1 MFTQMT
7 RVQRNGRIFR
17 QHKCPELGRLE
28 NLASDE
34 VRGQVRDLGV
44 GVLMLDIVLG
54 MRSEVRLGIWLGRSC

>member
-44 GVLMLDIVLG
+44 GVLMFWFL
-54 MRSEVRLGIWLGRSC
+54 IWMVFTEI